1 MSCPVD
7 RPIRDINKYQHLKVK
22 RTQWLSAAFPEMASQ
37 AGSKETVQLKRELGV
52 IAGTSHMMGSMIG
65 SGIFVSAS
73 SALRYTGSV
82 GLCLI
87 VWASCGFLCFLG
99 TYQNHATSI

>member
-1 MSCPVD
+1 MD
-7 RPIRDINKYQHLKVK
+7 
-22 RTQWLSAAFPEMASQ
+22 SQ
-37 AGSKETVQLKRELGV
+37 AGFKETVHLKRELAV

-73 SALRYTGSV
+73 SALGYTGSV

-87 VWASCGFLCFLG
+87 VWAACGFLCFLG
-99 TYQNHATSI
+99 TVQITTCTSPVLKQNSLFQLPWYLQNWVL